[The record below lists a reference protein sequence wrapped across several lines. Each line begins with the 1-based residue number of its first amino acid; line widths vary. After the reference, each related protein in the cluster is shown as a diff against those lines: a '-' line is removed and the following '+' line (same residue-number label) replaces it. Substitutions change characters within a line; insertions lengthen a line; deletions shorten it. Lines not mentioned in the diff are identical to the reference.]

1 MAVYLSRG
9 ALRLPAVRLLANS
22 RLCVNLAFEIW
33 LLLGVN
39 VATTNNIILTDLQK
53 TYYITSPQAHNW
65 TKGCSPGRGK

>member
-9 ALRLPAVRLLANS
+9 ALRLPAAMLLANS

-39 VATTNNIILTDLQK
+39 VATTKKHTTTL
-53 TYYITSPQAHNW
+53 HV
-65 TKGCSPGRGK
+65 TKACSRY